1 MTRLTNF
8 LAALAPWCAVA
19 LAPIATAWQIYA
31 ALIAW
36 LAFPPWVAFSA
47 ALALE
52 LLGMTAISL
61 ALTLRSYNATKRKDD
76 PTAPMAL
83 PYVIIGGYFIV
94 AELLTVALDP
104 TLNRWTLARA
114 VFPPFSLVA
123 FGLAATMQDH
133 AARVA
138 TITADKA
145 ADKAQRAKRKAD
157 SLLAKQ
163 PAVTN
168 QKAAKM
174 PQQEKPD
181 WRKLPME
188 DKLLI
193 KKMSTA
199 DVMRQYAVKERT
211 ASGWI
216 KNARDNG
223 FEGEA
228 KE

>member
-83 PYVIIGGYFIV
+83 PYVIIGGDFIV

-133 AARVA
+133 AARLA
-138 TITADKA
+138 GIADA
-145 ADKAQRAKRKAD
+145 KAQKKVARAQRKQD
-157 SLLAKQ
+157 SILAKQ
-163 PAVTN
+163 QAEQPALDTRGKVLAFYRNSPHGTFTEAASEAGVSRQRVAQIVKVLESEGVINRNGKVTVT
-168 QKAAKM
+168 
-174 PQQEKPD
+174 E
-181 WRKLPME
+181 
-188 DKLLI
+188 
-193 KKMSTA
+193 
-199 DVMRQYAVKERT
+199 
-211 ASGWI
+211 
-216 KNARDNG
+216 
-223 FEGEA
+223 
-228 KE
+228 

>member
-157 SLLAKQ
+157 GILAKQ
-163 PAVTN
+163 QAPAAIVAT
-168 QKAAKM
+168 KSPA
-174 PQQEKPD
+174 EKPD
-181 WRKLPME
+181 WRKLPAE
-188 DKLLI
+188 DRQLI
-193 KKMSTA
+193 RDMTPKQVAK
-199 DVMRQYAVKERT
+199 QYAVKERT
-211 ASGWI
+211 ARGWVVA
-216 KNARDNG
+216 ARRNG
-223 FEGEA
+223 HGGIEVTE
-228 KE
+228 